1 MVETPKSS
9 AENLSTSREAIYW
22 TETSPKSKLND
33 IKWLVKWS
41 NNDQI
46 KHLADL
52 LENKEY
58 KQFQKE
64 IWITWETNLDGKLW
78 LNTLNKAQDYI
89 DDIKKDVAIETVTT
103 DTKQQIDDIKQD
115 LSAQIQ
121 QPGEVWNDNEIHDNW
136 GILYTW
142 NFENQQKEEIGSGE
156 WIMEKW
162 KRELQRWITLQWKD
176 LIIKDIVIPEFDRET
191 KTVTREYVSKKLT
204 NISIRYIWKNIC
216 INNEYVLHPQW
227 TICSYKERKF
237 LDTYA
242 ERDTTP
248 SQDNLLYPLYNY
260 LNKNRDKFEEKQ
272 YNTNTNNVAED
283 ARWNSA
289 RQSASPESMTE
300 NLEWKIINEH
310 VEKVELCDM
319 NLSFDN
325 NEVIMD
331 YPKDYFV
338 TSIAKEWNTLI
349 LNKWELKIT
358 LIGNDK
364 DLKFVYY
371 KNRRRVT
378 RLASKHREMSK
389 QWNVWERRLNF
400 YKFLDR
406 KFFS

>member
-22 TETSPKSKLND
+22 TENSQNSKLNQ
-33 IKWLVKWS
+33 IKWLVKWN

-52 LENKEY
+52 LKNKEY

-78 LNTLNKAQDYI
+78 LNTLNKAKEYI
-89 DDIKKDVAIETVTT
+89 NDIQKDVAIETVTT
-103 DTKQQIDDIKQD
+103 DTKQQIDGIKQD

-121 QPGEVWNDNEIHDNW
+121 QPGEVWNDNEIYDNW

-242 ERDTTP
+242 EKDTTP

-319 NLSFDN
+319 DSSFDN

-338 TSIAKEWNTLI
+338 SSIAKEWNTLI

-371 KNRRRVT
+371 KNRRRAT

-389 QWNVWERRLNF
+389 KWNVWERRLNF